1 MLFRILRTIRPL
13 LAAAVACGALWQ
25 APAQALT
32 AEQALAMADGDNASR
47 VAAMAD
53 AVAHGDG
60 QRTADFLQAMQD
72 GDVQVAAGRAFI
84 VRAGQGVDPVTGQPV
99 PVPEGA
105 EDVGTNNRIRRDRQA
120 LAALNLLVGDE
131 ATRLDAARAM
141 LKGATPTAC
150 RCWTRPWP
158 RSAARP
164 SRPSW
169 SWPARPPSWAAKTP
183 PSAQGCGPAGAAC
196 HPGHAPA
203 AERAAGPG
211 NRREGAAALQR
222 ALAEVA
228 DKLAWGERLGVPSPA

>member
-99 PVPEGA
+99 AVPEGA
-105 EDVGTNNRIRRDRQA
+105 EDVGTNNRIRREIGSA
-120 LAALNLLVGDE
+120 LASLNLLVGDE

-141 LKGATPTAC
+141 LKGATPDRLPLLDKAMAQE
-150 RCWTRPWP
+150 
-158 RSAARP
+158 RSAAVK
-164 SRPSW
+164 
-169 SWPARPPSWAAKTP
+169 A
-183 PSAQGCGPAGAAC
+183 
-196 HPGHAPA
+196 
-203 AERAAGPG
+203 
-211 NRREGAAALQR
+211 
-222 ALAEVA
+222 
-228 DKLAWGERLGVPSPA
+228 